1 MARAHR
7 TYWIVRRRYRRI
19 GMVAAV
25 AAGLASGALMTPHV
39 HSAEWTLQS
48 DDVLTLLEALAGL
61 AVAML
66 IPLVVA
72 RLLWRLHRRRFFEDM
87 YQIKHR

>member
-1 MARAHR
+1 VARAHR
-7 TYWIVRRRYRRI
+7 TYWIIRQRYRRI

-25 AAGLASGALMTPHV
+25 AAGLACGALMTPHV
-39 HSAEWTLQS
+39 HSAEWSLQG
-48 DDVLTLLEALAGL
+48 DDVLTLLEALTGL
-61 AVAML
+61 AIAML